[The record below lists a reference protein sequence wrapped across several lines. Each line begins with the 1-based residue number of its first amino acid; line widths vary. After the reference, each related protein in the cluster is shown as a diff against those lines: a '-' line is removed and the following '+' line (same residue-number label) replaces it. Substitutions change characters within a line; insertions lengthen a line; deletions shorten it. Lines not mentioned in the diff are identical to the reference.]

1 MATKKKKIKLKDS
14 GVIFNAENHTYLLGD
29 KFLSGITPVLQRQL
43 FPTEFEGIP
52 KHIVDAAAEYG
63 TEVHAACEDF
73 DANWNNDGTVEVQDY
88 IQICHEY
95 NLTHEASEYTV
106 TNGKDYASQIDKV
119 YRVSDDTFD
128 LGDIK
133 TYGQMTAE
141 KQEKARWQLSV
152 YAMLFERQNRGAKVG
167 MTAEKQ
173 EKARWQLSVYAMLF
187 ERQNRGAKVGR
198 LFIIHLRNKQKK
210 DGTFDHISEIIFV
223 NRIPSEIC
231 EDLLATDLR
240 GEQFINPYGIP
251 EEYRSKETIIRELIQ
266 TKAAI
271 EEKLNGIKAKILKD
285 MELKNVRTWATDTM
299 RLTRKLPTQRSS
311 FNLALFKTDHPEYDY
326 DQYMRV
332 SEVAGSLSI
341 AV

>member
-1 MATKKKKIKLKDS
+1 MAAKKKIKLKDS
-14 GVIFNAENHTYLLGD
+14 GVIFNAEDHTYLLGD
-29 KFLSGITPVLQRQL
+29 KFLSGITPVLQRQF

-63 TEVHAACEDF
+63 TGVHASCEDF

-88 IQICHEY
+88 IQICHDY

-106 TNGKDYASQIDKV
+106 TDGKDYASQIDKV

-133 TYGQMTAE
+133 TYGQMTAD
-141 KQEKARWQLSV
+141 KL
-152 YAMLFERQNRGAKVG
+152 
-167 MTAEKQ
+167 

-210 DGTFDHISEIIFV
+210 SGEFDHIAEIIFV

-240 GEQFINPYGIP
+240 GEQFVNPYGIP
-251 EEYRSKETIIRELIQ
+251 EEYRSQEAIIRELMQ

-271 EEKLNGIKAKILKD
+271 EEKLNGIKAKILRD

>member
-1 MATKKKKIKLKDS
+1 MAAKKKIKLKDS
-14 GVIFNAENHTYLLGD
+14 GVIFNAEDHTYLLGD
-29 KFLSGITPVLQRQL
+29 KFLSGITPVLQRQF

-63 TEVHAACEDF
+63 TGVHASCEDF

-88 IQICHEY
+88 IQICHDY

-106 TNGKDYASQIDKV
+106 TDGKDYASQIDKV

-133 TYGQMTAE
+133 TYGQMTQE
-141 KQEKARWQLSV
+141 KTEKARWQLSI
-152 YAMLFERQNRGAKVG
+152 
-167 MTAEKQ
+167 
-173 EKARWQLSVYAMLF
+173 YAMLF

-210 DGTFDHISEIIFV
+210 DGTFDHICEIIFV

-251 EEYRSKETIIRELIQ
+251 EEYRSQEAIIRELIQ

>member
-1 MATKKKKIKLKDS
+1 MAAKKKIKLKDS
-14 GVIFNAENHTYLLGD
+14 GVIFNAEDHTYLLGD
-29 KFLSGITPVLQRQL
+29 KFLSGITPVLQRQF

-63 TEVHAACEDF
+63 TGVHASCEDF

-88 IQICHEY
+88 IQICHDY

-106 TNGKDYASQIDKV
+106 TDGKDYASQIDKV

-133 TYGQMTAE
+133 TYGQMTAD
-141 KQEKARWQLSV
+141 KLEKARWQLSV
-152 YAMLFERQNRGAKVG
+152 YAMLFEH
-167 MTAEKQ
+167 
-173 EKARWQLSVYAMLF
+173 
-187 ERQNRGAKVGR
+187 QNRGAKVGR

-210 DGTFDHISEIIFV
+210 NGEFDHIAEIIFV

-251 EEYRSKETIIRELIQ
+251 EEYRSQEAIIRELIQ

>member
-1 MATKKKKIKLKDS
+1 MAAKKKIKLKDS

-29 KFLSGITPVLQRQL
+29 KFLSGITPVLQRQF

-63 TEVHAACEDF
+63 TGVHASCEDF
-73 DANWNNDGTVEVQDY
+73 DANWNNDGTIEVQDY
-88 IQICHEY
+88 IQICHDY

-106 TNGKDYASQIDKV
+106 TDGKDYASQIDKV

-133 TYGQMTAE
+133 TYGQMTQD
-141 KQEKARWQLSV
+141 KTEKARWQLSI
-152 YAMLFERQNRGAKVG
+152 YAMLFERQNRG
-167 MTAEKQ
+167 
-173 EKARWQLSVYAMLF
+173 S
-187 ERQNRGAKVGR
+187 KVGR
-198 LFIIHLRNKQKK
+198 LFIIHLRNKLKK
-210 DGTFDHISEIIFV
+210 DGTFDHINEIIFV

-251 EEYRSKETIIRELIQ
+251 EEYSSQEAIIRELIQ
-266 TKAAI
+266 TKSAI
-271 EEKLNGIKAKILKD
+271 EEKLNGIKAKILRD

-311 FNLALFKTDHPEYDY
+311 FNLALFKTDHPEFDY

-332 SEVAGSLSI
+332 SEVSGSLSI

>member
-1 MATKKKKIKLKDS
+1 MAAKKKIQLKDS
-14 GVIFNAENHTYLLGD
+14 GVIFNAEDHTYLLGD
-29 KFLSGITPVLQRQL
+29 KFLSGITPVLQRQF

-63 TEVHAACEDF
+63 TEVHASCEDF
-73 DANWNNDGTVEVQDY
+73 DANWNNDGTIEVQDY
-88 IQICHEY
+88 IQICHDY

-106 TNGKDYASQIDKV
+106 TDGKDYASQIDKV

-152 YAMLFERQNRGAKVG
+152 YAMLFEH
-167 MTAEKQ
+167 
-173 EKARWQLSVYAMLF
+173 
-187 ERQNRGAKVGR
+187 QNRGAKVGR

-210 DGTFDHISEIIFV
+210 NGEFDHIAEIIFV

-251 EEYRSKETIIRELIQ
+251 EEYRSQEAIIRELIQ
-266 TKAAI
+266 TKTAI
-271 EEKLNGIKAKILKD
+271 EEKLNGIKAKILRD
-285 MELKNVRTWATDTM
+285 MELKNVKTWATDTM

-326 DQYMRV
+326 DKYMRV
-332 SEVAGSLSI
+332 SEVSGSLLI

>member
-1 MATKKKKIKLKDS
+1 MAAKKKIQLKDS
-14 GVIFNAENHTYLLGD
+14 GVIFNAEDHTYLLGD
-29 KFLSGITPVLQRQL
+29 KFLSGITPVLQRQF

-63 TEVHAACEDF
+63 TGVHASCEDF

-88 IQICHEY
+88 IQICHDY

-106 TNGKDYASQIDKV
+106 TDGKDYASQIDKV

-133 TYGQMTAE
+133 TYGQ
-141 KQEKARWQLSV
+141 
-152 YAMLFERQNRGAKVG
+152 

-251 EEYRSKETIIRELIQ
+251 EEYRSQEAIIRELIQ

>member
-1 MATKKKKIKLKDS
+1 MAAKKKIKLKDS
-14 GVIFNAENHTYLLGD
+14 GVIFNAEDHTYLLGD
-29 KFLSGITPVLQRQL
+29 KFLSGITPVLQRQF

-63 TEVHAACEDF
+63 TGVHASCEDF

-88 IQICHEY
+88 IQICHDY

-106 TNGKDYASQIDKV
+106 TDGKDYASQIDKV

-152 YAMLFERQNRGAKVG
+152 YAMLFEH
-167 MTAEKQ
+167 
-173 EKARWQLSVYAMLF
+173 
-187 ERQNRGAKVGR
+187 QNRGAKVGR

-210 DGTFDHISEIIFV
+210 NGEFDHIAEIIFV

-251 EEYRSKETIIRELIQ
+251 EEYRSQEAIIRELIQ
-266 TKAAI
+266 TKTAI
-271 EEKLNGIKAKILKD
+271 EEKLNGIKAKILRD
-285 MELKNVRTWATDTM
+285 MELKNVKTWATDTM

-326 DQYMRV
+326 DKYMRV
-332 SEVAGSLSI
+332 SEVSGSLLI

>member
-1 MATKKKKIKLKDS
+1 MAAKKKIKLKDS
-14 GVIFNAENHTYLLGD
+14 GVIFNAEDHTYLLGD
-29 KFLSGITPVLQRQL
+29 KFLSGITPVLQRQF

-63 TEVHAACEDF
+63 TGVHASCEDF

-88 IQICHEY
+88 IQICHDY

-106 TNGKDYASQIDKV
+106 TDGKDYASQIDKV

-133 TYGQMTAE
+133 TYGQMTAD
-141 KQEKARWQLSV
+141 KL
-152 YAMLFERQNRGAKVG
+152 
-167 MTAEKQ
+167 

-210 DGTFDHISEIIFV
+210 SGEFDHIAEIIFV

-240 GEQFINPYGIP
+240 GEQFVNPYGIP
-251 EEYRSKETIIRELIQ
+251 EEYRSQEAIIRELIQ
-266 TKAAI
+266 TKTAI
-271 EEKLNGIKAKILKD
+271 EEKLNGIKAKILRD

-326 DQYMRV
+326 DQYMRT